1 MEQYMP
7 FIWLG
12 IALLM
17 GVLEV
22 STSQLI
28 SVWFVL
34 GALGGA
40 VTCIFTDNIIIQI
53 AVFVAVSV
61 LSLIVTRPFVNK
73 IKKVPQVATNAD
85 MNIGKV
91 VKVIKDI
98 DNSNSTGEVKIDD
111 VIWTARTLDNSV
123 VKKGEEV
130 VIKSIEGIKLM
141 VLPVTS
147 SNSQNR

>member
-1 MEQYMP
+1 MP

-34 GALGGA
+34 GALGAA

>member
-34 GALGGA
+34 GALGAA

-147 SNSQNR
+147 SNAQNR